1 MTETQEQFLQK
12 LIECP
17 GPSNYE
23 ENVQKLWRSEV
34 SPVIPEITID
44 PYGNN
49 VATLKGTENISIM
62 IVGHSDEIGLIVRY
76 INSEGFIYVSRVGG
90 VDPSILPSHRVR
102 ILSSKTGGTV
112 HGVVGKT
119 APHQSTADEKDKKVT
134 YSDIWI
140 DIGAKDKAEAESLV
154 GIGGV
159 IIYCVCYQK
168 ITGTRAPAR
177 CFDNRIGI
185 YIVAEVMKNLVKR
198 KSELKATVFGVSSIQ
213 EETGVWGAGR
223 IGYTLNPTLAIA
235 IDVTPST
242 DSPGISKALWGE
254 VNVSKGAVISK
265 GIRNNRKISQLILD
279 TAEKH
284 KIPYQIE
291 VDNGHTSTDADPISQ
306 TRGGIPIGVLSPATR
321 YLHSSCEILDLDD
334 LDHCVNLLTEF
345 ILALN
350 EKVDFRN
357 GM

>member
-1 MTETQEQFLQK
+1 MTESQEQFLQK

-34 SPVIPEITID
+34 SSIVSDITID
-44 PYGNN
+44 PHGNN
-49 VATLKGTENISIM
+49 IATLKGTENISIL
-62 IVGHSDEIGLIVRY
+62 IVGHADEIGLIVRY
-76 INSEGFIYVSRVGG
+76 INSEGFIYVSKVGG
-90 VDPSILPSHRVR
+90 VDPAILPSHRVR
-102 ILSSKTGGTV
+102 ILSSKTGKTV
-112 HGVVGKT
+112 HGVIGRT
-119 APHQSTADEKDKKVT
+119 APHQTSGDEKDKKIT

-140 DIGAKDKAEAESLV
+140 DIGAKDKAEAELLIA
-154 GIGGV
+154 IGDVV
-159 IIYCVCYQK
+159 IYGEGYQRL
-168 ITGTRAPAR
+168 TGTKATAR

-185 YIVAEVMKNLVKR
+185 YVVAEVLKNLAR
-198 KSELKATVFGVSSIQ
+198 RNGELKATVYGVSSIQ

-223 IGYTLNPTLAIA
+223 AGYSINPTLAVA
-235 IDVTPST
+235 VDVTPST

-254 VNVSKGAVISK
+254 ISVSKGAVFNK
-265 GIRNNRKISQLILD
+265 GIRSNRKITQLFID
-279 TAEKH
+279 NAEKH

-306 TRGGIPIGVLSPATR
+306 QRAGIPIGVLSPATR

-345 ILALN
+345 ILSLH
-350 EKVDFRN
+350 EKMDFRT
-357 GM
+357 GV

>member
-1 MTETQEQFLQK
+1 MTDQQEQFLQK

-23 ENVQKLWRSEV
+23 ENVQKLWRGEV

-102 ILSSKTGGTV
+102 ILSSKTGGV
-112 HGVVGKT
+112 VNGVVGKT
-119 APHQSTADEKDKKVT
+119 APHQSSGDDKDKKVT
-134 YSDIWI
+134 YADVWI

-154 GIGGV
+154 GIGDV
-159 IIYCVCYQK
+159 IIYGEGYQRL
-168 ITGTRAPAR
+168 TGTRATAR

-223 IGYTLNPTLAIA
+223 IGYTLNPTLAVA

-242 DSPGISKALWGE
+242 DSPGISKVLWGE

-265 GIRNNRKISQLILD
+265 GIRNNRKITQLILD

-321 YLHSSCEILDLDD
+321 YLHSSCEVLDLDD

-345 ILALN
+345 ILGLN
-350 EKVDFRN
+350 EKMDFRN

>member
-34 SPVIPEITID
+34 SPHISDITID
-44 PYGNN
+44 PHGNN
-49 VATLKGTENISIM
+49 VATLKGTENISIL

-76 INSEGFIYVSRVGG
+76 INSDGFIYVSKVGG

-102 ILSSKTGGTV
+102 ILSSKTGGV
-112 HGVVGKT
+112 VYGVVGKT
-119 APHQSTADEKDKKVT
+119 APHQMGADEKDKKTT

-154 GIGGV
+154 GIGDV
-159 IIYCVCYQK
+159 IIYGEGYQRL
-168 ITGTRAPAR
+168 TGTRATAR

-185 YIVAEVMKNLVKR
+185 YVVAETMKNLVKR

-235 IDVTPST
+235 VDVTPST
-242 DSPGISKALWGE
+242 DSPGISKVLWGE

-265 GIRNNRKISQLILD
+265 GIRNNRKITQLILD

-321 YLHSSCEILDLDD
+321 YLHSSCEVLDLDD

-345 ILALN
+345 ILSLN
-350 EKVDFRN
+350 EKMDFRN

>member
-1 MTETQEQFLQK
+1 MTQEQEQFLQK

-34 SPVIPEITID
+34 SPLVPEITID
-44 PYGNN
+44 PHGNN
-49 VATLKGTENISIM
+49 VATLKGSQNISIL
-62 IVGHSDEIGLIVRY
+62 IVGHADEIGLIVRY
-76 INSEGFIYVSRVGG
+76 INSDGFIYVSKVGG
-90 VDPSILPSHRVR
+90 VDPAILPSHRVR
-102 ILSSKTGGTV
+102 ILSSKTGKTV
-112 HGVVGKT
+112 HGVIGRT
-119 APHQSTADEKDKKVT
+119 APHQSNPDEKEKKIT

-154 GIGGV
+154 GIGDV
-159 IIYCVCYQK
+159 AIYGEGYQRLS
-168 ITGTRAPAR
+168 GTRATAR

-185 YIVAEVMKNLVKR
+185 YIVAEVLKNLSKR
-198 KSELKATVFGVSSIQ
+198 KQELKATVFGVSSIQ

-223 IGYTLNPTLAIA
+223 AGYALNPTLAIA
-235 IDVTPST
+235 LDVTPST

-254 VNVSKGAVISK
+254 VNVSKGAVFNK
-265 GIRNNRKISQLILD
+265 GIRSNRKITQLFVE

-306 TRGGIPIGVLSPATR
+306 QRAGIPIGVLSPATR

-345 ILALN
+345 ILNLN
-350 EKVDFRN
+350 DKMDFRN